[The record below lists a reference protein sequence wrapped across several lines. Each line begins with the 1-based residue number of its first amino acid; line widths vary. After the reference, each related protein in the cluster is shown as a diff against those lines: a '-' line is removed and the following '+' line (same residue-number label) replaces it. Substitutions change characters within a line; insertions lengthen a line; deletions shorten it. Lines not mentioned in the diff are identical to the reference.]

1 MKKIL
6 TTAMLF
12 LATFIYSQH
21 FELLPKSKG
30 EIIEHKYYTLSYLEN
45 FEQAEWVYYVLTP
58 EMLKGSA
65 NRTNDFRA
73 DPKVSSGSAQLI
85 DYKGSGYDRGHLAPA
100 GDMKRNRFAMSES
113 FYMSNISPQSPSF
126 NRGIWRSL
134 EALVRKWASRDKIHI
149 ATGGILVSGLQ
160 EIGVNGVDAPK
171 YFYKVIY
178 DSDNRK
184 MIAFVLPN
192 EKGQKALR
200 EYVVS
205 VDRVEKLTGIDF
217 FPQLIDEIEEN
228 LESKINLLNWT
239 FSTNKSFNTSASK
252 SFNTPTSSQCI
263 GIAKSTRVQCRNK
276 TKNKNGYCYIHKSQ
290 SPDYVKPQPT
300 GYVGR
305 CNATTKKGTRC
316 KRNASRSTY
325 YCWQHQ

>member
-1 MKKIL
+1 MCVVMKKIL
-6 TTAMLF
+6 MIIMLF
-12 LATFIYSQH
+12 FTASVYSQQ

-65 NRTNDFRA
+65 NRTNDFRV

-85 DYKGSGYDRGHLAPA
+85 DYKNSGYDRGHLAPA
-100 GDMKRNRFAMSES
+100 GDMKRNRSAMSES

-134 EALVRKWASRDKIHI
+134 EVLVRKWASREKLYI

-160 EIGVNGVDAPK
+160 EIGINGVDVPK
-171 YFYKVIY
+171 HFYKVVY
-178 DSDNRK
+178 DPDNGK

-192 EKGQKALR
+192 EKGQKSLK

-205 VDRVEKLTGIDF
+205 VDRVERLTGIDF

-228 LESKINLLNWT
+228 LESKINLFNWT
-239 FSTNKSFNTSASK
+239 FSTNKSFNTSTSK
-252 SFNTPTSSQCI
+252 SFNTLISSQCT

-276 TKNKNGYCYIHKSQ
+276 TKNKNGYCYIHKNQ
-290 SPDYVKPQPT
+290 SPDYVKPQPS

-305 CNATTKKGTRC
+305 CNATHPKGD
-316 KRNASRSTY
+316 KV
-325 YCWQHQ
+325 